1 MYAVIQT
8 GGKQYKVCKGD
19 VIEVESLGASEK
31 DKEIII
37 KDILLVSDGK
47 DIKIGNPL
55 VKNAGVVCELIGDF
69 KGPKVISFKYR
80 RRKNSRWKKGHRQLL
95 SRLKVKEIKA

>member
-19 VIEVESLGASEK
+19 VIEVESLNTPEE
-31 DKEIII
+31 DKEITI
-37 KDILLVSDGK
+37 KDILLISDGK
-47 DIKIGNPL
+47 NVQIGDPL
-55 VKNAGVVCELIGDF
+55 VKNAKVVCELMGDF
-69 KGPKVISFKYR
+69 KAPKVISFKYR

-95 SRLKVKEIKA
+95 SRLKVKEITV